1 MRQSAGRKIIPKE
14 PQSGLKMPPSPSPFI
29 LTTSLTFTNVSIV
42 DLNIFDIRNVVATMW
57 MSVFENLEQN
67 SFHKIPVHWCHKCK
81 SPDLSGLFW
90 ILLQSGFYF

>member
-14 PQSGLKMPPSPSPFI
+14 PRSGLKMPPSPSPFI
-29 LTTSLTFTNVSIV
+29 LTTSLTCTNVSIV
-42 DLNIFDIRNVVATMW
+42 DLNTFDIRNVVATMW
-57 MSVFENLEQN
+57 MSVFENSEQN